1 MVPIL
6 GDIIKQIGEI
16 ISKVVP
22 DADKKMD
29 IELEFAKLADAAD
42 VRETS
47 LIQGQ
52 IDVNKIEAASS
63 NLFVAGWRPFIGW
76 TGGVALGWTWIA
88 APLLQWGFS
97 IFDVKVG
104 MPALDPDAI
113 YPIIMAM
120 LGLGTMR
127 TIEKVNGV
135 AQGKLGTTPTPQIL
149 QTTPTPQGKLD
160 PSLNGLL

>member
-1 MVPIL
+1 MIPVL
-6 GDIIKQIGEI
+6 GDIIKQVGEI
-16 ISKVVP
+16 VSKVVP

-29 IELEFAKLADAAD
+29 IELEFAKLADQADQRENALIAA
-42 VRETS
+42 
-47 LIQGQ
+47 Q
-52 IDVNKIEAASS
+52 IDVNKTEAQSS

-76 TGGVALGWTWIA
+76 TGGVALGWTWIV

-135 AQGKLGTTPTPQIL
+135 AQGKLGSNPAPQVT
-149 QTTPTPQGKLD
+149 QTNSTPQGKLD